1 MSPLSLDVV
10 ALGRRALQQ
19 SARAPLPL
27 LPPFGAMVLSLGLVC
42 AGPTA
47 WAQSPAAS
55 SAGQMP
61 VFDVEQLTAQVL
73 AHNPQLRAARIGV
86 DAAQAGI
93 TSASAL
99 PNPRLEWHQG
109 QRQLMPTPQQ
119 ALRGWG
125 VALPLDNPLLRRAR
139 IDVAESAL
147 GLSRQQLAGQRNELV
162 TQLRARVSEA
172 VFYQLEAESASE
184 ALALLEQV
192 RERVRVRVESGE
204 AARYEIIKADAEMIH
219 ARERQ
224 RTAQLQAEQ
233 ALLEINRLAA
243 GQLPARWKLQGSFHD
258 GLDLP
263 DLAQL
268 QAQAQQLNPELAAL
282 RREHERALAQSRAA
296 RASRWPGMELR
307 YSDQR
312 EAEARIQQWGVA
324 MQLPL
329 LDQRRGPVAE
339 AQAEVERS
347 LTRLQGREQEL
358 RQQVLL
364 AWRALDMARLRVEA
378 LSQGVLREAEAA
390 LRVAQAAYRY
400 GERGILDVLDA
411 QRVLRGVRSDLLQA
425 RYQQQ
430 LARIALDQLSGQHVS
445 DAQP

>member
-1 MSPLSLDVV
+1 MNCWPFDV
-10 ALGRRALQQ
+10 ALRWRRPLRVRLGASLPAWAL
-19 SARAPLPL
+19 A
-27 LPPFGAMVLSLGLVC
+27 LGLACV
-42 AGPTA
+42 GPAA
-47 WAQSPAAS
+47 WAQSPIATNLDQPPAL
-55 SAGQMP
+55 
-61 VFDVEQLTAQVL
+61 DVEQLTALVL

-86 DAAQAGI
+86 EAAQAGI

-109 QRQLMPTPQQ
+109 QRQLLPTPQQ

-125 VALPLDNPLLRRAR
+125 LALPLENPLLRRAR
-139 IDVAESAL
+139 IDAAESTL
-147 GLSRQQLAGQRNELV
+147 GLSRQQLAGQRNDLV
-162 TQLRARVSEA
+162 AQLRARVSEA
-172 VFYQLEAESASE
+172 VLHQLEAETASE

-192 RERVRVRVESGE
+192 RERVRVRVASGE
-204 AARYEIIKADAEMIH
+204 AARYEIIKADAEVIH

-224 RTAQLQAEQ
+224 RTAQLQAEKT
-233 ALLEINRLAA
+233 LLEINRLAA

-268 QAQAQQLNPELAAL
+268 QAQAEQLNPELAAL
-282 RREHERALAQSRAA
+282 RREHERALAQARAA

-307 YSDQR
+307 YNDQR
-312 EAEARIQQWGVA
+312 EDQARIQQWGVA

-339 AQAEVERS
+339 ADAEVERS
-347 LTRLQGREQEL
+347 LTRMNGRQQEL

-378 LSQGVLREAEAA
+378 LSQGVLRDAEAA
-390 LRVAQAAYRY
+390 LRVAQAAYRF

-445 DAQP
+445 DTQP

>member
-1 MSPLSLDVV
+1 MLCGLALAISLFTTPGGVSAEPQAPAGDLV
-10 ALGRRALQQ
+10 A
-19 SARAPLPL
+19 
-27 LPPFGAMVLSLGLVC
+27 GASHTL
-42 AGPTA
+42 T
-47 WAQSPAAS
+47 
-55 SAGQMP
+55 
-61 VFDVEQLTAQVL
+61 VEQLTRIVL
-73 AHNPQLRAARIGV
+73 DHNPQLRAARIGV

-93 TSASAL
+93 TTASAL
-99 PNPRLEWHQG
+99 PNPRLEWQQG
-109 QRQLMPTPQQ
+109 QRQLLPAPQQ
-119 ALRGWG
+119 PLRGWS
-125 VALPLDNPLLRRAR
+125 VALPLENPVLRQAR
-139 IDVAESAL
+139 IDAAGSVLAL
-147 GLSRQQLAGQRNELV
+147 SQQQLAGQRNDLV
-162 TQLRARVSEA
+162 AQLRSRVSQA
-172 VFYQLEAESASE
+172 VLHQLEAQSASE

-204 AARYEIIKADAEMIH
+204 AARYEIIKADAEVIH

-243 GQLPARWKLQGSFHD
+243 GQLPARWKLQGSFYD

-268 QAQAQQLNPELAAL
+268 QTQVEQLNPELASL
-282 RREHERALAQSRAA
+282 RQEHARALAQARAA
-296 RASRWPGMELR
+296 RASRWPGVELR

-312 EAEARIQQWGVA
+312 EAETRIQQWGVGL
-324 MQLPL
+324 QLPL

-339 AQAEVERS
+339 AEAEVERS
-347 LTRLQGREQEL
+347 LTRLQGRQQEL

-378 LSQGVLREAEAA
+378 LSQGVLRDAEAA
-390 LRVAQAAYRY
+390 LRVAQAAYRF

-445 DAQP
+445 DVQP

>member
-1 MSPLSLDVV
+1 MTAFAFAV
-10 ALGRRALQQ
+10 ATPAARPAALCT
-19 SARAPLPL
+19 SARLAWLKPLTL
-27 LPPFGAMVLSLGLVC
+27 ALALAWGAS
-42 AGPTA
+42 A
-47 WAQSPAAS
+47 WAQNPTPASASPVPS
-55 SAGQMP
+55 LN
-61 VFDVEQLTAQVL
+61 VEQLTRLVL
-73 AHNPQLRAARIGV
+73 DHNPQLRAARSTV

-99 PNPRLEWHQG
+99 PNPRIEWHQG
-109 QRQLMPTPQQ
+109 QRQLLPTPQQ

-139 IDVAESAL
+139 IDAAQSTL
-147 GLSRQQLAGQRNELV
+147 GLSQQQLAGQRNDLV
-162 TQLRARVSEA
+162 AQLRSRVSEA
-172 VFYQLEAESASE
+172 VLNQLEAESASE

-204 AARYEIIKADAEMIH
+204 AARYEIIKADAEVIH

-243 GQLPARWKLQGSFHD
+243 GQLPARWKLQGSFYD

-268 QAQAQQLNPELAAL
+268 QAQAEQLNPELAAL
-282 RREHERALAQSRAA
+282 RREHERALAQARAA
-296 RASRWPGMELR
+296 RASRWPGLELR

-339 AQAEVERS
+339 ADAEVERS
-347 LTRLQGREQEL
+347 LTRLQGRQQEL

-364 AWRALDMARLRVEA
+364 AWRALDIARLRVEA
-378 LSQGVLREAEAA
+378 LSQGVLRDAEAA
-390 LRVAQAAYRY
+390 LRVAQAAYRF

-430 LARIALDQLSGQHVS
+430 IARIALDQLSGQHAS
-445 DAQP
+445 DVQP

>member
-1 MSPLSLDVV
+1 MNCWPFDV
-10 ALGRRALQQ
+10 ALRWRRPLR
-19 SARAPLPL
+19 SRLGTPLPTWAL
-27 LPPFGAMVLSLGLVC
+27 ALGLACVGP
-42 AGPTA
+42 AAWAQGPTA
-47 WAQSPAAS
+47 ASVAQTPTL
-55 SAGQMP
+55 
-61 VFDVEQLTAQVL
+61 DVEQLTQLVL
-73 AHNPQLRAARIGV
+73 AHNPQLRAARLGV

-109 QRQLMPTPQQ
+109 QRQLLPTPQQ

-125 VALPLDNPLLRRAR
+125 LALPLENPLLRRAR
-139 IDVAESAL
+139 IDAAESTL
-147 GLSRQQLAGQRNELV
+147 GLSRQLLAGQRNDLV
-162 TQLRARVSEA
+162 AQLRARVSEA
-172 VFYQLEAESASE
+172 VLHQLEAETASE

-204 AARYEIIKADAEMIH
+204 AARYEIIKADAEVIH

-233 ALLEINRLAA
+233 TLLEINRLAA

-268 QAQAQQLNPELAAL
+268 QAQAEQLNPELAAL
-282 RREHERALAQSRAA
+282 RREHERALAQARSA

-307 YSDQR
+307 YHDQR
-312 EAEARIQQWGVA
+312 EDQARIQQWGVA

-339 AQAEVERS
+339 ADAEVERS
-347 LTRLQGREQEL
+347 LTRMNGRQQEL

-364 AWRALDMARLRVEA
+364 AWRALDIARLRVEA
-378 LSQGVLREAEAA
+378 LSQGVLRDAEAA
-390 LRVAQAAYRY
+390 LRVAQAAYRF

-445 DAQP
+445 DVQP

>member
-1 MSPLSLDVV
+1 MTLPFFAALARKGRSVAVRSCAWLPPL
-10 ALGRRALQQ
+10 ALAMGLVFNA
-19 SARAPLPL
+19 SAARAE
-27 LPPFGAMVLSLGLVC
+27 
-42 AGPTA
+42 
-47 WAQSPAAS
+47 S
-55 SAGQMP
+55 SAPAGAAP
-61 VFDVEQLTAQVL
+61 VPTYNMDQLTRLVL
-73 AHNPQLRAARIGV
+73 AHNPQLRAARLGV
-86 DAAQAGI
+86 EAAQAGI

-109 QRQLMPTPQQ
+109 QRQLLPTPQQ

-125 VALPLDNPLLRRAR
+125 VALPVENPQLRRAR
-139 IDVAESAL
+139 IDAAESVL
-147 GLSRQQLAGQRNELV
+147 GLSRQQTAGQRNDLV
-162 TQLRARVSEA
+162 AQLRARVSEA
-172 VFYQLEAESASE
+172 VLHQLEAETASE

-204 AARYEIIKADAEMIH
+204 AARYEIIKADAEVIH

-233 ALLEINRLAA
+233 TLLEINRLAA

-268 QAQAQQLNPELAAL
+268 QAQAEQLNPELAAL
-282 RREHERALAQSRAA
+282 RREQERALALSRAA

-339 AQAEVERS
+339 ADAEVERS
-347 LTRLQGREQEL
+347 LTRLQGRQQEL

-378 LSQGVLREAEAA
+378 LSQGVLRDAEAA
-390 LRVAQAAYRY
+390 LRVAQAAYRF

-430 LARIALDQLSGQHVS
+430 LARIALDQLSGQYAS
-445 DAQP
+445 DLQP

>member
-1 MSPLSLDVV
+1 MTAFSLAVDACAVRPVAGRASAWRARLSPLVLTL
-10 ALGRRALQQ
+10 ALAW
-19 SARAPLPL
+19 
-27 LPPFGAMVLSLGLVC
+27 GAS
-42 AGPTA
+42 A
-47 WAQSPAAS
+47 WAQGPSSPSAAQLPS
-55 SAGQMP
+55 LN
-61 VFDVEQLTAQVL
+61 VEQLTRLVL
-73 AHNPQLRAARIGV
+73 DHNPQLRAARSTV

-99 PNPRLEWHQG
+99 PNPRIEWHQG
-109 QRQLMPTPQQ
+109 QRQWLPAPQQ

-125 VALPLDNPLLRRAR
+125 VALPLDNPVLRRAR
-139 IDVAESAL
+139 IDAAQSTL
-147 GLSRQQLAGQRNELV
+147 GLSQQQLAGQRNDLV
-162 TQLRARVSEA
+162 AQLRSRVSEA
-172 VFYQLEAESASE
+172 LLYQLEAESASE

-204 AARYEIIKADAEMIH
+204 AARYEIIKADAEVIH

-243 GQLPARWKLQGSFHD
+243 GQLPARWKLQGSFYD

-268 QAQAQQLNPELAAL
+268 QAQAEQLNPELAAL
-282 RREHERALAQSRAA
+282 RREHERALAQARAA
-296 RASRWPGMELR
+296 RASRWPGLELR

-339 AQAEVERS
+339 AEAEVERS
-347 LTRLQGREQEL
+347 LTRLQGRQQEL

-378 LSQGVLREAEAA
+378 LSQGVLRDAEAA
-390 LRVAQAAYRY
+390 LRVAQAAYRF

-445 DAQP
+445 DVQP